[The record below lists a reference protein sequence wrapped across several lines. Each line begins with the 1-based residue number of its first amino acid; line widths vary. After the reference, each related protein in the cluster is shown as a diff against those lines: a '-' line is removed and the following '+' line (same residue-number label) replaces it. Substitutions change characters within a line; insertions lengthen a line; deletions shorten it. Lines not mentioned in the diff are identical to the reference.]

1 MSKTE
6 YEARVAGVEYLLI
19 AIGFPAYAVGSLVL
33 PSWPQISGIVPAL
46 GMLVLLVVVSLRI
59 PWSCRVSDRGVLLRF
74 WVGGLVRTFLPK
86 ANVRVVVATRSDWGR
101 KTREVRIASSDG
113 LLRLVGWATIA
124 NARFGVPEDR
134 SLELLDAFR
143 HYGYSIESEGPAV

>member
-6 YEARVAGVEYLLI
+6 YEARVAGVEYLFA

-46 GMLVLLVVVSLRI
+46 GMLALLALVSLRI
-59 PWSCRVSDRGVLLRF
+59 PWSCRVSDRGVILRF

-86 ANVRVVVATRSDWGR
+86 ENVRVVVATRSDWGR
-101 KTREVRIASSDG
+101 KTREVRIASSHG
-113 LLRLVGWATIA
+113 LLRLVGWATVA
-124 NARFGVPEDR
+124 NARFGVPEDH
-134 SLELLDAFR
+134 SPELLDAFR
-143 HYGYSIESEGPAV
+143 QYGYPIDSEGPAM